1 MGYRYCSG
9 RTFRALSAVSLAC
22 SLLCDSASSFRIRKQ
37 EDARVGDAAAT
48 RQHKSATTSSGP
60 GAEGVTLYRSSAS
73 LTSELQQ
80 LQEKYPGQVQL
91 QNDPATNIDIVRIG
105 AVVPNAGS
113 AVAGGAGGGQA
124 TQLLRGRE
132 EADLA
137 KMNLFSGATTSTNA
151 TVATPSPHPPASHPT
166 STSGAKTKLKAFF
179 LFGEHARELVSPE
192 SGLHFL
198 EEFAEKLQ
206 NNAAVSKSWEIT
218 AIVNANPGSHDRVV
232 LNHEYCLRAAPSGV
246 DLNRNFPDH
255 WKKTGHNGTE
265 TWSGP
270 TPLSEKEPALV
281 ASLLAQERPDLFV
294 TVHSGTMSM
303 FLPFCWTQAEKPRNY
318 KDMLQ
323 ILDTVNKNVGI
334 PYGSAMET
342 IHYKAAGNS
351 MDFAYDEREVPYS
364 FAFEIWGGPDA
375 TTKHAFREAYEEQR
389 AEYVASGDI
398 VSFLRKRM
406 HLTAKLG
413 MMDENNASTV
423 PRQQM
428 NLGLLQEQE
437 LLAAHEVELN
447 NAQEEHSRALHSTTE
462 DHGDYNADG
471 LQQRMQCFHQFN
483 PWTKGDYDTTMQ
495 KWTDIYLHLLQ
506 EVETKIT
513 RDQAT
518 V

>member
-37 EDARVGDAAAT
+37 EAARVGDAAAT
-48 RQHKSATTSSGP
+48 RQHKSATTGP
-60 GAEGVTLYRSSAS
+60 GAEGVSLYRSSAS

-105 AVVPNAGS
+105 AVVQNANAGS

-137 KMNLFSGATTSTNA
+137 KMNLVSAGTSTSNNA
-151 TVATPSPHPPASHPT
+151 TVATPSPASASHPT

-255 WKKTGHNGTE
+255 WEKTGHNGTE

-270 TPLSEKEPALV
+270 TPLSEKEPAY
-281 ASLLAQERPDLFV
+281 QNY
-294 TVHSGTMSM
+294 TY
-303 FLPFCWTQAEKPRNY
+303 RN
-318 KDMLQ
+318 
-323 ILDTVNKNVGI
+323 
-334 PYGSAMET
+334 
-342 IHYKAAGNS
+342 
-351 MDFAYDEREVPYS
+351 S
-364 FAFEIWGGPDA
+364 FDA
-375 TTKHAFREAYEEQR
+375 
-389 AEYVASGDI
+389 
-398 VSFLRKRM
+398 
-406 HLTAKLG
+406 
-413 MMDENNASTV
+413 
-423 PRQQM
+423 
-428 NLGLLQEQE
+428 
-437 LLAAHEVELN
+437 AAHFGSDAVAVL
-447 NAQEEHSRALHSTTE
+447 TTE
-462 DHGDYNADG
+462 
-471 LQQRMQCFHQFN
+471 MQVA
-483 PWTKGDYDTTMQ
+483 
-495 KWTDIYLHLLQ
+495 
-506 EVETKIT
+506 EVAAASIKSK
-513 RDQAT
+513 
-518 V
+518 